1 MSTLPA
7 TIPGLVRFCT
17 PLCFRDEETP
27 WVAIGCGPIEGGDP
41 TLLLVT
47 ATPRSAFGLAITA
60 GAEDFEV
67 DLADPTGFFHA
78 ALWLASKYGASQAMI
93 ASFHL
98 EPVEA
103 SRKLAG
109 GGRWSRSVWELT
121 ADGVPVLTIY
131 DADGL
136 KQSALG
142 TGELNV
148 PGIGSVDRIAA
159 LRLAVLAVAG
169 VQG

>member
-1 MSTLPA
+1 VSTLPA

-67 DLADPTGFFHA
+67 DLADPTGFCHA
-78 ALWLASKYGASQAMI
+78 LLWLAEKYGVDPSFGLVWKDDGCVSWQVRGRTQVSPWII
-93 ASFHL
+93 A
-98 EPVEA
+98 
-103 SRKLAG
+103 
-109 GGRWSRSVWELT
+109 
-121 ADGVPVLTIY
+121 
-131 DADGL
+131 
-136 KQSALG
+136 QS
-142 TGELNV
+142 TDTCE
-148 PGIGSVDRIAA
+148 A

>member
-1 MSTLPA
+1 
-7 TIPGLVRFCT
+7 
-17 PLCFRDEETP
+17 
-27 WVAIGCGPIEGGDP
+27 
-41 TLLLVT
+41 
-47 ATPRSAFGLAITA
+47 
-60 GAEDFEV
+60 
-67 DLADPTGFFHA
+67 
-78 ALWLASKYGASQAMI
+78 MI

-121 ADGVPVLTIY
+121 ADGAPVLTIY

-142 TGELNV
+142 PGELNV
-148 PGIGSVDRIAA
+148 PGAGFVDRITA

-169 VQG
+169 VQQRESEAISGRLIRALDAPLDFGAWELAAPQSPTEHREPTHARRGGKVADKRSRKAQKAARRKNR